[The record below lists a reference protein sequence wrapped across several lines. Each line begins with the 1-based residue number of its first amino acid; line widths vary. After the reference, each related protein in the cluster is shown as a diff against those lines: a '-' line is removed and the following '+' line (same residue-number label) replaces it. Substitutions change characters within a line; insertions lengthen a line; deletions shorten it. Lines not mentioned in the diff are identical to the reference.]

1 MFQISKKTILGT
13 VLAVLAVVLLIFSS
27 MLILGTV
34 LAVLAVVL
42 LIFSSMLIEDVGGND
57 IVFVK
62 AIGTGKLKF
71 VTTPGWTWRGGG
83 EVTHIPKSF
92 QYWFSKKG
100 DQGNKFD
107 QSIKA
112 RFNDNGHGS
121 ISGSVRI
128 DTPLDA
134 LHLRSI
140 YSRYGSYENLQNELI
155 RTVFEN
161 AIYMT
166 GPLMSSTESASSK
179 RTLLRTYIED
189 QAQAGI
195 YKTQT
200 RESKVKDA
208 ITGAEKTIT
217 IVELIQDPLAVG
229 GIARQEDSPL
239 KVMGFKV
246 SNLSINEIEYEK
258 AVNDQIAAQQKLIMD
273 VQISMAQAK
282 QAEQKALTVAKEG
295 EAKAAE
301 AKWKQETIKA
311 QMVTEGEQKRDVA
324 KLERDAAEF
333 NKQKNI
339 LEGQGEAE
347 RKRLVMEGDGALT
360 QKLQT
365 YEKVMHMA
373 FSEFGKQKWVPEIQM
388 GAGGASG
395 GSAVD
400 LINLLTAKTAKD
412 IGLDMKIKN
421 PQHK

>member
-1 MFQISKKTILGT
+1 MFQISKKSIFGAIM
-13 VLAVLAVVLLIFSS
+13 AVLAFVLL
-27 MLILGTV
+27 V
-34 LAVLAVVL
+34 
-42 LIFSSMLIEDVGGND
+42 FSSMLIEDVGGND
-57 IVFVK
+57 IVIIK
-62 AIGTGKLKF
+62 AIGTGNLKF
-71 VTTPGWTWRGGG
+71 VTTPGWTWQGGG

-100 DQGNKFD
+100 DQGSDRD

-112 RFNDNGHGS
+112 RFNDNGHGN

-128 DTPLDA
+128 DTPLDSP
-134 LHLRSI
+134 HLKNI
-140 YSRYGSYENLQNELI
+140 YTRYSTYENLQDELI

-161 AIYMT
+161 AIYMA

-200 RESKVKDA
+200 RETKTKDA

-217 IVELIQDPLAVG
+217 IVELIQDPTAAG
-229 GIARQEDSPL
+229 GISRQEDSPL
-239 KVMGFKV
+239 KVLGFKV

-347 RKRLVMEGDGALT
+347 RKRLVMEADGALT
-360 QKLQT
+360 MKLEA
-365 YEKVMHMA
+365 YKAVMAHA
-373 FSEFGKQKWVPEIQM
+373 YSEFGKQKWVPEIQM
-388 GAGGASG
+388 GSGGAT
-395 GSAVD
+395 GSAATD
-400 LINLLTAKTAKD
+400 MINLLSVKTAKD
-412 IGLDMKIKN
+412 LGLDMTMKGK
-421 PQHK
+421 K